1 MKCDERIDAYIEK
14 AQPFAQPILKH
25 LREIAHK
32 AEPEA
37 EEALRWGSPYFILEG
52 RQLCGMASFK
62 KHCAF
67 IIEGEG
73 GGEAMGDLG
82 RITSLDDL
90 PDDEKLI
97 ALIRDKAARI
107 RSGEDAQAAKR
118 KAGKSKPKIPVPDD
132 FAQALAARKGAEE
145 VFERFTDAQRRD
157 YLEWITSAK
166 RDSTRAKRIVTA
178 AEWIGEGKKRNWK
191 YENC

>member
-1 MKCDERIDAYIEK
+1 MERNPKFDTYIEK
-14 AQPFAQPILKH
+14 ALPFAQPILKH
-25 LREIAHK
+25 LREVARK

-37 EEALRWGSPYFILEG
+37 SEELRWGVPHWILEG

-67 IIEGEG
+67 IIEGKG

-90 PDDEKLI
+90 PSEKELTD
-97 ALIRDKAARI
+97 LIRQKAARI
-107 RSGEDAQAAKR
+107 RSGEDAKAAKKR
-118 KAGKSKPKIPVPDD
+118 TKQPIKTIPMPDD
-132 FAQALAARKGAEE
+132 FAEALAQTANAQSVWDG
-145 VFERFTDAQRRD
+145 FTDAQRRD
-157 YLEWITSAK
+157 YLEWIVGAK
-166 RDSTRAKRIVTA
+166 RDATRAKRIATA
-178 AEWIGEGKKRNWK
+178 AEWIGEGKRRNWK